1 MLKKTLTIVILLAVG
16 AVVVLS
22 ASKAFAVIVT
32 NDLVSFWT
40 FDKATIKDNT
50 FKDSWGKNDGTLTG
64 APQSVEGKIGQAL
77 RFDGVDD
84 ILEVPN
90 SESLQFDQNSI
101 TMSVWIQVHSGDD
114 NWILYDGNGAGAG
127 YAMVHDD
134 RDGTDTFG
142 TSFWNTAGTR
152 HNLFG
157 DGNNKHKPDTW
168 HHVVG
173 VLDGNQMKL
182 YVNGEFE
189 KEMVF
194 EGQVR
199 KNNQDPFHIGSYG
212 FAGGYFVDGT
222 IDEVTIYGR
231 ALSEA
236 EIKQNYNSTSQTP
249 VRPTGKLS
257 RCWGEIKALK

>member
-1 MLKKTLTIVILLAVG
+1 MLKKMLTIVILLAVF
-16 AVVVLS
+16 AIVVLS
-22 ASKAFAVIVT
+22 VSTAVAVIVT
-32 NDLVSFWT
+32 QDLVSLWT
-40 FDKATIKDNT
+40 FDKATIKDDT
-50 FKDSWGKNDGTLTG
+50 FEDSWGKNDGTITG
-64 APQSVEGKIGQAL
+64 DPQSVSGKIGQAL

-90 SESLQFDQNSI
+90 SESLQFDQNAI

-114 NWILYDGNGAGAG
+114 NWILYDGHGGRAG

-134 RDGTDTFG
+134 RNDKDTFG

-152 HNLFG
+152 YNLFG
-157 DGNNKHKPDTW
+157 DGKHKHKPDTW

-173 VLDGNQMKL
+173 LLDGKQMKL

-189 KEMVF
+189 KEMAF

-222 IDEVTIYGR
+222 IDEVAIYNR

-236 EIKQNYNSTSQTP
+236 EIKNNYNSTTP
-249 VRPTGKLS
+249 VRPRGKLS
-257 RCWGEIKALK
+257 VCWGEIKALK